1 MDHPDEPD
9 DDDKT
14 EDMVSPASTWPGEEC
29 KENAGDGDRS
39 MLRDFLKHWSPRV
52 ENTPGPRQ
60 AGALPY
66 SLVDGRAVF
75 LLITSRRTGRWIF
88 PKGDIE
94 PETTPWESAALEAL
108 EEAGVTGQID
118 TTPIGSYRTS
128 ANNDGSSLID
138 VDLFPLRVETQL
150 DVWKEMDQRLRH
162 WTVLSE
168 ARRLL
173 NDPALAR
180 LATALQMQLRGR

>member
-1 MDHPDEPD
+1 
-9 DDDKT
+9 
-14 EDMVSPASTWPGEEC
+14 
-29 KENAGDGDRS
+29 
-39 MLRDFLKHWSPRV
+39 MLRDFLSNWSPKV
-52 ENTPGPRQ
+52 ETTPGPRQ

-66 SLVDGRAVF
+66 TVVDGRAVF

-94 PETTPWESAALEAL
+94 PGMTAWESAAEEAL
-108 EEAGVTGQID
+108 EEAGVTGQTS

-128 ANNDGSSLID
+128 ANNDESSLVD
-138 VDLFPLRVETQL
+138 VDLYPLRVEIQL

-162 WTVLSE
+162 WAVLPE

-180 LATALQMQLRGR
+180 LAVLLQAQVRAGH

>member
-1 MDHPDEPD
+1 
-9 DDDKT
+9 
-14 EDMVSPASTWPGEEC
+14 
-29 KENAGDGDRS
+29 
-39 MLRDFLKHWSPRV
+39 MLRDFLSNWSPKV
-52 ENTPGPRQ
+52 ETTPGPRQ

-66 SLVDGRAVF
+66 SMVEGRTVF

-94 PETTPWESAALEAL
+94 PGTTSWESAALEAL
-108 EEAGVTGQID
+108 EEAGVTGQIG
-118 TTPIGSYRTS
+118 TSPVGSYRTS
-128 ANNDGSSLID
+128 ANTDGSSLVD
-138 VDLFPLRVETQL
+138 VDLYPLRVETQL

-162 WTVLSE
+162 WVMLPE

-180 LATALQMQLRGR
+180 LAVALQAQLRAGDLSGLGVAGPLVPSP